1 MDHPKTVAMWQ
12 VAGDAARA
20 AARFARRHRRA
31 IVVGG
36 VVGAAACV
44 IHSMKKSLKE
54 VNAAPQRYCCT
65 LYQQQQQGQIL
76 WFKSNLVVMRSRSLY
91 RIPWCTNTLH
101 TAVVGVLFALSRCP
115 SCLLECNSTSILQL

>member
-1 MDHPKTVAMWQ
+1 MWQ

-54 VNAAPQRYCCT
+54 VNAAPQRYS
-65 LYQQQQQGQIL
+65 LSAAAAGADFVVQI
-76 WFKSNLVVMRSRSLY
+76 
-91 RIPWCTNTLH
+91 
-101 TAVVGVLFALSRCP
+101 
-115 SCLLECNSTSILQL
+115 